1 MPYQILLDSLNTIYL
16 LPAVDYQLYLFVV
29 AVEVQ
34 HTYIQLTMTIEHRS
48 APPKLPA
55 GLATVLN
62 APEEHRDS
70 AYYSITDASSKH
82 NSAAS
87 GIGIS
92 IYHAAQ
98 EKTPS
103 PTTTTIPQP
112 LVSPSSNMSVASM
125 VSPTSPGNMRY
136 DRPVSLESMP
146 SGVLG
151 GTTSVGPDSRR
162 ESVDSRMNQNFGDLR
177 LGGSP
182 YASANQ
188 STTSI
193 HASLAQQRN
202 TRTGLDHLSVHRIS
216 NGYQP
221 SMERTPESH
230 PKARTAP
237 AITGPA
243 TSTIARAAE
252 PTKGQ
257 AWAFPDEIQRVPPGI
272 GSGTFLD
279 SRRSSVAESIASS
292 QFTADSRLPAGQRRL
307 DETIVPE
314 FQRMSGNSADFQ
326 TVHHHTLQHKQL
338 SDLQSEETSPHNG
351 SQPYSR
357 TPELR
362 VSHKLAERKRRTEMK
377 ELFEQLRDLMP
388 QERGSKASKWE
399 ILSKAITEHQ
409 RLVDHLKHMSNLYQ
423 SSNNEVE
430 ALRREMER
438 LSMENTQLR
447 NSTTAGPGPAI
458 QSAPAQQAT
467 SDPYAQDPYGR
478 ASRPELPPLRALSS
492 NLPNGPESMT
502 GVQYEGPRPNGFRP
516 DRF

>member
-1 MPYQILLDSLNTIYL
+1 MT
-16 LPAVDYQLYLFVV
+16 
-29 AVEVQ
+29 VEQ
-34 HTYIQLTMTIEHRS
+34 QRS
-48 APPKLPA
+48 AQKLPA

-70 AYYSITDASSKH
+70 AYYSSTDASSKH

-87 GIGIS
+87 GIGIN
-92 IYHAAQ
+92 IYHVAQ

-103 PTTTTIPQP
+103 PTTTTTMIPQP

-125 VSPTSPGNMRY
+125 VSPTSPGNMRF
-136 DRPVSLESMP
+136 DRPLSLESG
-146 SGVLG
+146 GVLSA
-151 GTTSVGPDSRR
+151 TASIGPDSRR
-162 ESVDSRMNQNFGDLR
+162 ESVDSRINQGFGDLR

-202 TRTGLDHLSVHRIS
+202 PRVGLDHLSVHRIS

-221 SMERTPESH
+221 SAERTPEGH

-257 AWAFPDEIQRVPPGI
+257 AWAFPEDEMQRVPPGI
-272 GSGTFLD
+272 ASGTFLD

-292 QFTADSRLPAGQRRL
+292 QFTADSRLPPGQRRL
-307 DETIVPE
+307 EDGVGPE
-314 FQRMSGNSADFQ
+314 FQRLSSNSTDFQ
-326 TVHHHTLQHKQL
+326 TVHHHSLQHKQL
-338 SDLQSEETSPHNG
+338 SDLQSEESSPHNG

-409 RLVDHLKHMSNLYQ
+409 RQADHIKQLSTHYQ
-423 SSNNEVE
+423 NTIAE
-430 ALRREMER
+430 ADMLRREMDR
-438 LSMENTQLR
+438 LRMENNQLR
-447 NSTTAGPGPAI
+447 NGAAAGSGPVT
-458 QSAPAQQAT
+458 QPTPTQQPPT
-467 SDPYAQDPYGR
+467 DPYAQDPYGR
-478 ASRPELPPLRALSS
+478 GSRPELPPLRALNN

-502 GVQYEGPRPNGFRP
+502 GVQYEGQRPNGFRP
-516 DRF
+516 ERF

>member
-1 MPYQILLDSLNTIYL
+1 MT
-16 LPAVDYQLYLFVV
+16 VDQ
-29 AVEVQ
+29 
-34 HTYIQLTMTIEHRS
+34 RS
-48 APPKLPA
+48 ATQKLPA

-70 AYYSITDASSKH
+70 AYYSSTDASSKH

-87 GIGIS
+87 GIGIN
-92 IYHAAQ
+92 IYHAVQ
-98 EKTPS
+98 DKTPS
-103 PTTTTIPQP
+103 PTTTTTTIPQP
-112 LVSPSSNMSVASM
+112 LISPSSNMSVASM
-125 VSPTSPGNMRY
+125 VSPTSPGSMRF
-136 DRPVSLESMP
+136 DRPLSLESG
-146 SGVLG
+146 GVLSG
-151 GTTSVGPDSRR
+151 APSLGPDSRR
-162 ESVDSRMNQNFGDLR
+162 ESVDSRINQGFGDLR

-202 TRTGLDHLSVHRIS
+202 PRAGLDHLSVHRIS

-221 SMERTPESH
+221 SVERTPDGH

-243 TSTIARAAE
+243 TSSIARAAE
-252 PTKGQ
+252 PTKGE
-257 AWAFPDEIQRVPPGI
+257 AWAFPEDEVQRVPPGI
-272 GSGTFLD
+272 ASGTFLD

-292 QFTADSRLPAGQRRL
+292 QFTADSRLPPGQRRL
-307 DETIVPE
+307 EDGVGPE
-314 FQRMSGNSADFQ
+314 FQRLSNNSTDFQ
-326 TVHHHTLQHKQL
+326 TVHHHSLQHKQL
-338 SDLQSEETSPHNG
+338 SDLQSEESSPHNG

-409 RLVDHLKHMSNLYQ
+409 RQADHIKQLSTHYQ
-423 SSNNEVE
+423 NTIAE
-430 ALRREMER
+430 ADMLRREMER
-438 LSMENTQLR
+438 LRMENSQLR
-447 NSTTAGPGPAI
+447 NSATTGPGPGN
-458 QSAPAQQAT
+458 QPTPAPQPP
-467 SDPYAQDPYGR
+467 SESYAQDPYGR
-478 ASRPELPPLRALSS
+478 GPRPELPPLRAL
-492 NLPNGPESMT
+492 NNNMPNGPESMT
-502 GVQYEGPRPNGFRP
+502 GVQYEGQRPPSFRQ